1 MLKEDLILLNIQNKA
16 IKVYK
21 ENVHPAIQSKTSYE
35 HLRVLPHYIN
45 LKIFMRVFHI
55 LKPAITNMIDNIC
68 FLDIHEKYENIKI
81 ACDWCSIC
89 NGIFETAKQNIL
101 SNPNILKK
109 INIKKINFFD
119 KYLNFVLYSRKK
131 KISFIEIEKWCIN
144 TFHKKTDDLLL
155 LSSIYLKLECVELRW
170 CPFKRSKE
178 FYYRN
183 KDSRYLVPTEKIIH
197 RFGKILSEHETIA
210 CNNCPNIINEN
221 WKYSNSNSNKSSSS
235 IFQPL
240 LDYMMEELNKDKDK

>member
-21 ENVHPAIQSKTSYE
+21 ENVHPVVQSKTSYE

-89 NGIFETAKQNIL
+89 NGVFETVKQNIND
-101 SNPNILKK
+101 NPGLIKEIDIQK
-109 INIKKINFFD
+109 IKFFD
-119 KYLNFVLYSRKK
+119 KYLDFVLNYRTK
-131 KISFIEIEKWCIN
+131 KISDSEIEEWCNN
-144 TFHKKTDDLLL
+144 TFRKKTNDLLL
-155 LSSIYLKLECVELRW
+155 LSRIYLKLELIELRW

-183 KDSRYLVPTEKIIH
+183 KDHRYILPTEKVFH
-197 RFGKILSEHETIA
+197 KMGKILSEHETIT
-210 CNNCPNIINEN
+210 CSNCPKIINDN
-221 WKYSNSNSNKSSSS
+221 WKYTKSNKKS

-240 LDYMMEELNKDKDK
+240 LDYMTEEINKHA